1 MPPSK
6 KRLILAHNDTSS
18 SLTQKG
24 SYKDI
29 DAILSEKGVQ
39 INSTAFT
46 DTIDKNVLA
55 ANAPGIINGV
65 GNNRFDPNGVLTT
78 EQAIVMAQRALEA
91 LTNS

>member
-65 GNNRFDPNGVLTT
+65 GNNCFDPDGTLTT
-78 EQAIVMAQRALEA
+78 EQAIVMVYWPYEA
-91 LTNS
+91 LKG

>member
-1 MPPSK
+1 MG
-6 KRLILAHNDTSS
+6 LTSQRTRS

-29 DAILSEKGVQ
+29 DAILFEKGVH
-39 INSTAFT
+39 STAFT

-91 LTNS
+91 LANS